1 MKQKIYT
8 DTSVIGGCFDIEFEK
23 YSLELI
29 REFIKGS
36 KIITLSDLTLQ
47 EIESAPNELS
57 ELLDSI
63 PAQNI
68 DYIEL
73 DDEARY
79 LANKY
84 VEEKAIS
91 QKYLVDSQHIA
102 MATINKNDVLVSWNF
117 KHIVNLRRINMYNS
131 TNLNMD
137 IPI

>member
-84 VEEKAIS
+84 VEE
-91 QKYLVDSQHIA
+91 
-102 MATINKNDVLVSWNF
+102 F
-117 KHIVNLRRINMYNS
+117 
-131 TNLNMD
+131 
-137 IPI
+137 